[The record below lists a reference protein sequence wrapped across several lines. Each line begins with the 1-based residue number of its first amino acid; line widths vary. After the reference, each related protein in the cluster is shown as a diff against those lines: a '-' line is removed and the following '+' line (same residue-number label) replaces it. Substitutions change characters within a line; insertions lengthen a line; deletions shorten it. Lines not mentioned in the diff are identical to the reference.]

1 MSRFEF
7 GDCAIKMGRGK
18 LITEVRL
25 HGDARQ
31 WTAAGPT
38 LKLTGG
44 GESKSS
50 IVGSVVRADWDLVN
64 KKGEVLP
71 GRWGS
76 TLEFTTRITNP
87 NKVATPPPPVSW
99 KVEVK
104 PSLDELTLET
114 RKSEL
119 RFVGK
124 ARYVPT
130 DIDLQIVCERMS
142 RAGVGQELSA
152 PTGDLLADG
161 ASDQP
166 VEALWQ
172 EDASITGSI
181 RYTVSARAHF
191 GRCTET
197 GVFEATLPKAALKK
211 DSGPFRFTW
220 RPRVAREGDPL
231 MIHGIAVQAAST
243 PEVTSTDLGLV
254 K

>member
-7 GDCAIKMGRGK
+7 GDQVIKMGRGK

-25 HGDARQ
+25 HGDTRQ
-31 WTAAGPT
+31 WAAVGPT
-38 LKLTGG
+38 LKLVGG
-44 GESKSS
+44 GESKSTL
-50 IVGSVVRADWDLVN
+50 VGSVVRADWELVN

-76 TLEFTTRITNP
+76 MLEFSTAITHP

-104 PSLDELTLET
+104 PSLDELTLELK
-114 RKSEL
+114 KSEI
-119 RFVGK
+119 RFMGK
-124 ARYVPT
+124 ARFIPT
-130 DIDLQIVCERMS
+130 DVDLQLVCERMI
-142 RAGVGQELSA
+142 RAGTGPELS
-152 PTGDLLADG
+152 PQTGDVLADDVG
-161 ASDQP
+161 EQP
-166 VEALWQ
+166 VEAQWV
-172 EDASITGSI
+172 EDAVITGAI

-197 GVFEATLPKAALKK
+197 GVFEASLPKSALKK
-211 DSGPFRFTW
+211 DQGPFRFTW

-231 MIHGIAVQAAST
+231 MIHGLAVQAAST